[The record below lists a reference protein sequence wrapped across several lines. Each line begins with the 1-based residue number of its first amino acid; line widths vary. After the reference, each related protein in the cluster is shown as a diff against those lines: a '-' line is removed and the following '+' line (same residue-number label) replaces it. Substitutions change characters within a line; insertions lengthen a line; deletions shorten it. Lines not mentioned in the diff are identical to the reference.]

1 MRRRLLW
8 SGGRSLLAVMYG
20 KCLLA
25 ADWVGRSEQQI
36 EAELAK
42 LGGRGL
48 SITNLSFLLIR
59 PSCCLKI
66 SMLHQ
71 LF

>member
-8 SGGRSLLAVMYG
+8 SGGRSLLAVM
-20 KCLLA
+20 LASVFLIA

-36 EAELAK
+36 KQSKA
-42 LGGRGL
+42 GR
-48 SITNLSFLLIR
+48 SRSVHHLLM
-59 PSCCLKI
+59 PLLLKI

>member
-42 LGGRGL
+42 LGGLR
-48 SITNLSFLLIR
+48 SVHHESFFLNN
-59 PSCCLKI
+59 
-66 SMLHQ
+66 
-71 LF
+71 